1 MFKKIF
7 YHVLR
12 PLCTEWPFFIIF
24 LFLISQTA
32 LKTLLVDYR
41 DMASLKAVFL
51 YLSLASLISYIATL
65 ILYLSKSK
73 LLKIVFYIVGLVLF
87 AVYLFLW
94 LVFGT
99 SLSPT
104 IIQILGETNSQ
115 ETSEFIHSF
124 ILSSRSLITVL
135 CLTAAIVGIVF
146 LEKKAKAIRFG
157 RMIYPC
163 GIILTFVLCVGLYKS
178 HIYYTLLR
186 TSTSKEL
193 SEWTVQNSPYFPMDM
208 VTTLAYSLHGP
219 VAVNHDIEIART
231 VARKVYDSPVSV
243 KAADRELT
251 VVYILGESYI
261 KHHAGI
267 YGYRLPTTPNLTKER
282 DAGNLFV
289 FNDAMS
295 ASNSTTDAEK
305 NTFSLNNLSKK
316 QFWYDHPMFT
326 TVFKHAGYQVYMW
339 DLQRTWDDNAV
350 FTFSVNAYIY
360 DKEISRL
367 SYTESNSR
375 KFTYDGDLVDD
386 FMHRH
391 RMLRGRNLLV
401 FHLIG
406 QHVDARSRY
415 PHDGRFERFKVQDI
429 RRNERWMT
437 DAMRQD
443 IANYDN
449 ATYYND
455 WVIAKIINSIRD
467 RNAVMVYLSDHG
479 EEIYDYRP
487 QKGRS
492 MAPMTRQ
499 LQQHQFAIPLVVW
512 CSDKYKQLHPEV
524 VQALSE
530 AVDRPL
536 MSDNIGQTMLHLG
549 GIDTPYY
556 RPEHDVLSDKYQQ
569 GVRRLSTGDIYE
581 D

>member
-1 MFKKIF
+1 MFRKIF
-7 YHVLR
+7 TNVLR
-12 PLCTEWPFFIIF
+12 PLCTEWPFFVVF

-32 LKTLLVDYR
+32 LKTLLVDWR
-41 DMASLKAVFL
+41 DIPSLKAVFL
-51 YLSLASLISYIATL
+51 YLSLATLISYIATL
-65 ILYLSKSK
+65 ILFLSKSK
-73 LLKIVFYIVGLVLF
+73 IIKVLFYTVGMILF

-104 IIQILGETNSQ
+104 IIQILGETNRN

-124 ILSSRSLITVL
+124 ILSSRSLITIF
-135 CLTAAIVGIVF
+135 CLIAVTIGIVF
-146 LEKKAKAIRFG
+146 LEKKAGTIRFG
-157 RMIYPC
+157 KLTYPLGMILSF
-163 GIILTFVLCVGLYKS
+163 ILCVGIYKS

-186 TSTSKEL
+186 TSTSREL
-193 SEWTVQNSPYFPMDM
+193 SEWTLQNSPYFPMDM

-219 VAVNHDIEIART
+219 AAVSHDIEIART
-231 VARKVYDSPVSV
+231 VARKVYDTPASV
-243 KAADRELT
+243 KPADRDLT
-251 VVYILGESYI
+251 VIYILGESYI
-261 KHHAGI
+261 KHHAEI
-267 YGYRLPTTPNLTKER
+267 YGYPLPTTPNLTKAR
-282 DAGNLFV
+282 DDGNLFI

-305 NTFSLNNLSKK
+305 NTFSLNSLNDK
-316 QFWYDHPMFT
+316 QFWYDYPMFT
-326 TVFKHAGYQVYMW
+326 TVFKHAGYDVYMW

-360 DKEISRL
+360 DKEISQL
-367 SYTESNSR
+367 SYTQTNSQ
-375 KFTYDGDLVDD
+375 KFTYDGDLVDVFLD
-386 FMHRH
+386 RH
-391 RMLRGRNLLV
+391 RTLRGRNLLV

-406 QHVDARSRY
+406 QHVDAHSRY
-415 PHDGRFERFKVQDI
+415 PHNGRFERFKARDI
-429 RRNERWMT
+429 HRNEKWMT

-443 IANYDN
+443 IAWYDN

-455 WVIAKIINSIRD
+455 WVIAKIINKMRN

-492 MAPMTRQ
+492 LAPMTRQ
-499 LQQHQFAIPLVVW
+499 LQQYQFAIPLVVW
-512 CSDKYKQLHPEV
+512 CSDKYKQQHPEN
-524 VQALSE
+524 VQALSN

-536 MSDNIGQTMLHLG
+536 MSDNIGQTLLRLG
-549 GIDTPYY
+549 GISSPYY
-556 RPEHDVLSDKYQQ
+556 KPEHDVLSETYHQ
-569 GVRRLSTGDIYE
+569 GVRLLGTGDVYK